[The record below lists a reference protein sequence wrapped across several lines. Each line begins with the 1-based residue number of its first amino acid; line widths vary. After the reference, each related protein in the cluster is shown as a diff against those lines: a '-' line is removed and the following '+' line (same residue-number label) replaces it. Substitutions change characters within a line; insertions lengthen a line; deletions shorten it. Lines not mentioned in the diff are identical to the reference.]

1 MLQISKQLSDCRA
14 AQYALE
20 EDVVHK
26 EGAIGVDSVCHQ
38 LNNFSRGI
46 NYYGGIEKYD
56 PSISTGKTWT
66 DACSFLVSK

>member
-14 AQYALE
+14 AQYSLE

-26 EGAIGVDSVCHQ
+26 ESAIGTDSVCHQ

-56 PSISTGKTWT
+56 PTISTGESWT
-66 DACSFLVSK
+66 NASTFRVKK